1 MVKLKREPMRI
12 LLVIILIF
20 GVFLFSYQ
28 QHQTAPSKTI
38 LFLESKGYKDIQITQ
53 TMFVFGLDLC
63 SKDVIKVAFKASL
76 QGSVVSGY
84 VCLEPLLPYSIHQD

>member
-12 LLVIILIF
+12 LLVGFLIL
-20 GVFLFSYQ
+20 VCFLFLHQ
-28 QHQTAPSKTI
+28 QHQKAPSKTI
-38 LFLESKGYKDIQITQ
+38 IFLESKGYKDIQITQ

-63 SKDVIKVAFKASL
+63 SRDVIKVAFKASL
-76 QGSVVSGY
+76 QGKVVSGY